1 MTSVAA
7 ARQGVSG
14 RLTTFWERDA
24 TTFLQGTTLFLV
36 CFALLS
42 WVMFANPAF
51 FSTDDYYHARVSE
64 QMIYQGR
71 LALNFPWLPDTILNP
86 GSYVDHHLLYHIMLA
101 PAVYWWGMLGA
112 KLVTIGLAAG
122 IFLSAWLVFRQIG
135 VKHATIW
142 TLGLFGMGATWI
154 FRMLMIRTNG
164 ASAFFLIL
172 AFVPLFSRRY
182 KWLIPISFAYV
193 WLYNGWILLP
203 VFVVLYFIA
212 TFIAERKVEWGAIGY
227 CALGTIMG
235 LVINPYFPHNILFVT
250 EHLLA
255 KTNMNLTPLLGA
267 EWSPFTT
274 RTLLVSFTGMMIA
287 LVLAFIRPIFGGKR
301 DRIEIFLMFCA
312 LTTGFMAFQ
321 SMRFFEY
328 WPGFVMLYFAAAWGR
343 GAAFQLSW
351 PRNMKLFEGKLQALE
366 LGIQRVFER
375 TAPYLQRWGGVV
387 LLTIFVGYFGYTTM
401 TLTHSLAV
409 NTRDMRDFQGAG
421 NYLKA
426 NTATGSMVFA
436 VGFNDF
442 SRLFFYDQK
451 NTYLVGLDP
460 TYLSLHSQKLW
471 DMYWASINGRVD
483 ASSVMVQMHAQY
495 AVSRKDHTA
504 FNNRAIKDPHLK
516 LVFRDQFDFV
526 WKVDD
531 AYYNQ
536 FPHPPLPQMPANV
549 LTS

>member
-1 MTSVAA
+1 MTSAA
-7 ARQGVSG
+7 ATRQNVTG
-14 RLTTFWERDA
+14 RITTFWERDA

-42 WVMFANPAF
+42 WVMFATPAF

-71 LALNFPWLPDTILNP
+71 LALNFPWLPDTILNAN
-86 GSYVDHHLLYHIMLA
+86 SYVDHHLLYHMMLA

-112 KLVTIGLAAG
+112 KLVTIGLASG
-122 IFLSAWLVFRQIG
+122 IFLAAWLVFRQIG
-135 VKHATIW
+135 VKFATIW

-212 TFIAERKVEWGAIGY
+212 TFIAERKLEWSALIYCAIGTV
-227 CALGTIMG
+227 AG
-235 LVINPYFPHNILFVT
+235 LVINPYFPRNIIFVT

-255 KTNMNLTPLLGA
+255 KTNFNETPLLGA
-267 EWSPFTT
+267 EWSPFNT
-274 RTLLVSFTGMMIA
+274 RTLLVSFSGMMIA

-301 DRIEIFLMFCA
+301 DRVEIFLMFCA

-343 GAAFQLSW
+343 ERAFTLSW
-351 PRNMKLFEGKLQALE
+351 PHNFQLFAGKWQRFEAW
-366 LGIQRVFER
+366 IQRTFER
-375 TAPYLQRWGGVV
+375 VAPYLQRWGGVA
-387 LLTIFVGYFGYTTM
+387 LLTIFVAFFGWS
-401 TLTHSLAV
+401 TLKQTHDLAV

-421 NYLKA
+421 NYLQNNSA
-426 NTATGSMVFA
+426 PGSMVFA

-460 TYLSLHSQKLW
+460 TYLSLYSQKLW
-471 DMYWASINGRVD
+471 DDYWATINGKVD
-483 ASSVMVQMHAQY
+483 PSSVMVQMHTQF

-504 FNNRAIKDPHLK
+504 FNKRAKDDPHLK
-516 LVFRDQFDFV
+516 LVFRDQFDYV

-531 AYYNQ
+531 DYYHQ
-536 FPHPPLPQMPANV
+536 IEHPPLPQMPANV
-549 LTS
+549 LAS